1 MGAQQFGRR
10 QKQTL
15 AQCGQGDGLIIAIQ
29 QAPPGDCLKPL
40 DMHAHRR
47 RAFMQLLGRRTEFA
61 NPRHRM
67 KCAYQLDIEY
77 RRHDLIFVN
86 DCCTLF

>member
-1 MGAQQFGRR
+1 
-10 QKQTL
+10 
-15 AQCGQGDGLIIAIQ
+15 
-29 QAPPGDCLKPL
+29 
-40 DMHAHRR
+40 
-47 RAFMQLLGRRTEFA
+47 MQLLGRRTEFA